1 MEQKKKIRLAD
12 IAKEIGVSSVTISK
26 ALTDKEGVSDDL
38 RKQIKQLA
46 ESMGYKTKKLKTVS
60 TAAG

>member
-46 ESMGYKTKKLKTVS
+46 ESMCYKTK
-60 TAAG
+60 